1 FAPKVAW
8 TMRNM
13 HLKFKIYVQTSRPD
27 RWLDPAVAGRS
38 HLNGSSQHP
47 TPSSTRRVE
56 NLERRLPNQELTISV
71 TRPNQCLT
79 GKVIT
84 SFFSP
89 HASQI
94 PHSCDFS
101 QFALY
106 QIASN
111 ATCSSAEVIPAFSI
125 RHA

>member
-1 FAPKVAW
+1 
-8 TMRNM
+8 M
-13 HLKFKIYVQTSRPD
+13 HLKFKIYVIYASNLAARP
-27 RWLDPAVAGRS
+27 VARPGCRREEP

-94 PHSCDFS
+94 PHSWDFS

-111 ATCSSAEVIPAFSI
+111 ATCSSAEVIPAFSM
-125 RHA
+125 RHV